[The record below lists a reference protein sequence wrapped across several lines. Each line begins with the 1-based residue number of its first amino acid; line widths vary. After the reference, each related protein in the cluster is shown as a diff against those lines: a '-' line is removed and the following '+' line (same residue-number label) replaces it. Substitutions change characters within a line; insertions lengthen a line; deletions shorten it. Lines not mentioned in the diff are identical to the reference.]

1 MKHATR
7 QAARWACLLVTALA
21 ALAASAQGQG
31 QGQALAS
38 EPQGLLYAVEI
49 KTGPA
54 WDSVKPAQEQPHFR
68 EHSANLKRLRDQG
81 SLVLGARYADKG
93 LVVLQ
98 AGSEQEAHAM
108 MQADL
113 SIQNRVFAYELHDF
127 NVFYGGTVQARR
139 RRP

>member
-1 MKHATR
+1 MKHTR
-7 QAARWACLLVTALA
+7 RIAAIFAAAVVPMLANAQAP
-21 ALAASAQGQG
+21 ASAPTSELQGY
-31 QGQALAS
+31 
-38 EPQGLLYAVEI
+38 LYAVEI

-54 WDSVKPAQEQPHFR
+54 WDSTKPPQEQPHFR

-81 SLVLGARYADKG
+81 SLRLGARYADKG

-113 SIQNRVFAYELHDF
+113 SIQNRVFVYELHGF
-127 NVFYGGTVQARR
+127 NVFYGGTVQARS